1 MHVAGQTTYTV
12 ELGDEICD
20 RIVNGESIRSISND
34 KHMPNPS
41 TIFKWI
47 NDIPEFSNKYTRAKD
62 AQADYFAEE
71 LLDIADDGSNDWMT
85 KRFGETEVE
94 VPNPEVLQRSRL
106 RVDTRKW
113 LMSKFKP
120 KKFGEKV
127 QHTGEDGG
135 PIQFSVTRAGAK
147 EK

>member
-1 MHVAGQTTYTV
+1 MAGVTTYTAQI
-12 ELGDEICD
+12 GDEICD
-20 RIVNGESIRSISND
+20 RIVNGESIRSISQD
-34 KHMPNPS
+34 KSMPSPS

-47 NDIPEFSNKYTRAKD
+47 SEIPEFSDKYAHAKE

-94 VPNPEVLQRSRL
+94 IPNPEVLQRSKL

-120 KKFGEKV
+120 KRFGDKV

-135 PIQFSVTRAGAK
+135 PISFTVTRAGSK

>member
-1 MHVAGQTTYTV
+1 
-12 ELGDEICD
+12 
-20 RIVNGESIRSISND
+20 
-34 KHMPNPS
+34 MPSPS

-47 NDIPEFSNKYTRAKD
+47 NDIPEFSDKYAHAKE

-94 VPNPEVLQRSRL
+94 IPNPEVLQRSKL

-120 KKFGEKV
+120 KRFGDKV

-135 PIQFSVTRAGAK
+135 PIQFTVTRAGSK
-147 EK
+147 ER